1 MRREVAV
8 ALRDTLFAAKKE
20 ILLSLAAR
28 YDGQDRWYLET
39 LGSAMDADA
48 GAWYN
53 ELKMLYAQK
62 NTMASPQWE
71 KPMADFAWR
80 LHPLIAVND
89 IAQRAADSSLS
100 AEERKKMITA
110 LAFINDK
117 TAATAM
123 LNITESNIPDVKE
136 EAVYWLSLRQSNDWY
151 SLLDWSKINL
161 NTAYERKLAAMK
173 VKRQILLDGRQS
185 QDEHNWK
192 IKEMAA
198 DSVGGQMLIGLMAE
212 NKLPAPLLSEVE
224 KNIFNNPDLS
234 VRVQAGKYIK
244 RSGDG
249 KTFSID
255 AIAQLHGDAA
265 AGKTIFT
272 SSCGACHRVGA
283 TGNDIGPELTTIG
296 KKFDKVALLDAIINP
311 SAGIVFGYEA
321 WLVNTVLAFTN
332 GFSSVSN
339 FFTGS
344 ITAAPCFLNFLNALL
359 RTFTAGFLNA
369 SI

>member
-1 MRREVAV
+1 
-8 ALRDTLFAAKKE
+8 
-20 ILLSLAAR
+20 
-28 YDGQDRWYLET
+28 
-39 LGSAMDADA
+39 
-48 GAWYN
+48 
-53 ELKMLYAQK
+53 
-62 NTMASPQWE
+62 
-71 KPMADFAWR
+71 
-80 LHPLIAVND
+80 
-89 IAQRAADSSLS
+89 
-100 AEERKKMITA
+100 
-110 LAFINDK
+110 
-117 TAATAM
+117 
-123 LNITESNIPDVKE
+123 
-136 EAVYWLSLRQSNDWY
+136 
-151 SLLDWSKINL
+151 
-161 NTAYERKLAAMK
+161 
-173 VKRQILLDGRQS
+173 
-185 QDEHNWK
+185 
-192 IKEMAA
+192 MAA

-321 WLVNTVLAFTN
+321 WLVNTRD
-332 GFSSVSN
+332 GESV
-339 FFTGS
+339 F
-344 ITAAPCFLNFLNALL
+344 
-359 RTFTAGFLNA
+359 GFLVSENKQSVVIKDIA
-369 SI
+369 GDKHVIAQDKISSKKKQENSLMPEPAATGITEKNLADIAAFLLAVKE